1 MGKAIKGH
9 RWAFDADVKSTNPS
23 EGVERKVLAY
33 SDDAMCVVHHFKKG
47 AIGQVH
53 SHPHTQITYVAG
65 GVFEFEIESEK
76 KIVKTGDAM
85 FKHSNVIHGA
95 ICLEEGTLIDLFT
108 PMRQDFV

>member
-1 MGKAIKGH
+1 MGKTTKGQ
-9 RWAFDADVKSTNPS
+9 RWVFDADVNSTNPG

-33 SDDAMCVVHHFKKG
+33 SDDAMCVAHHFKNG

-53 SHPHTQITYVAG
+53 SHPHTQITYVAT
-65 GVFEFEIESEK
+65 GVFEFEIEGDK

-85 FKHSNVIHGA
+85 FKQSNVIHGA
-95 ICLEEGTLIDLFT
+95 ICLEEGTLIDFFT